1 MSLVVERIGSH
12 VSDVGG
18 LPIQRALPN
27 KARRS
32 IGAWCFADHAGPATT
47 LKRMN
52 VGPHPHTGL
61 ST

>member
-27 KARRS
+27 KARRN
-32 IGAWCFADHAGPATT
+32 IGAWCFADHAGRPPRSSA
-47 LKRMN
+47 
-52 VGPHPHTGL
+52 
-61 ST
+61 